1 MLPKYLIVL
10 IGLILSINAE
20 QYLMNNL
27 SQQKNTPR
35 IKFEPYKAMAG
46 ETVRLECPQPNPTWF
61 FRQKKSGESE
71 KNFNIGGPGEDIIVT
86 RHGIINADYKY
97 KIMCHMTL
105 EHKVIIINNVGFDEE
120 GLYTCLYS
128 MPENT
133 YYGDGNNGFGM
144 NFNGNNVN
152 GRQKMIQHRYVFN
165 VTVYS

>member
-61 FRQKKSGESE
+61 FRQ
-71 KNFNIGGPGEDIIVT
+71 
-86 RHGIINADYKY
+86 
-97 KIMCHMTL
+97 
-105 EHKVIIINNVGFDEE
+105 
-120 GLYTCLYS
+120 
-128 MPENT
+128 
-133 YYGDGNNGFGM
+133 
-144 NFNGNNVN
+144 
-152 GRQKMIQHRYVFN
+152 
-165 VTVYS
+165 